1 MKTCIYSVKAP
12 NANKNRTVLGK
23 KFKESRKDF
32 DKKARQAERQYNA
45 KQRDKITSLKTNDP
59 KTFWDEIN
67 KLGPTT
73 TKQEIDC
80 VNLENGSVSYNPDDI
95 LKKWKEDFS
104 GLFNDTE
111 SNQVSDEFLEST
123 RKLIQEWEE
132 QMDSL
137 KPETNNIQNEQ
148 TRNES
153 ELILNSDITLKEVTD
168 ALKDAKTNKATGIEN
183 IPNEVL
189 KCEKLHKLLL
199 KLFQLCFDRNILPT
213 KWDYSIIHP
222 ILKKGKDYRVPL
234 NHRSISLMSTVAKL
248 FNSILSKRI
257 TEYLDSN
264 ELLCEEQ
271 NGFRKLRSCIDHIY
285 TLYSILR
292 RRKDE
297 KLSTFLCFIDFAKA
311 FDSVNHELLFA
322 KILSIGITGKIYKV
336 IKTMY
341 KNLHSCVKVENMA
354 TDWFAVERGVRQGDN
369 LAPVLFAIF
378 INDLALDINDLNL
391 GIQMCDN
398 SKLSVLMYADD
409 IIILSETENDMQN
422 MLDTLHS
429 WSEKWQ
435 LKMNIDKT
443 KIMHC
448 RKASMKPTDKTF
460 NIGHQTIDL
469 CKSYRYLGF
478 EICET
483 VEFTKGVKLLHEA
496 GGRALGAMISKHFS
510 IKGLSF
516 PVYEKLYYNTVVP
529 VADYASEI
537 WGFKKY
543 DFADKLQSRA
553 ARTFLGVGKRAPI
566 PYLTGETCWM
576 EVQLRHHLN
585 MIRLWARIINMSSNR
600 LPKIAYLS
608 EKEKNRRNSWA
619 LEIKTILGKCDL
631 LNHYNMSSLLGM
643 SNKNF
648 LGLVKHRLTT
658 IAAENW
664 KAECAGMPKLRTYV
678 KIKSDYCQEPTLLKT
693 LSTKKRA
700 VLSKL
705 RSGTFPIEIE
715 KGRYRQLPV
724 ERRICKL
731 CTKQAIEDEIHFV
744 IKCPAYDQER
754 QTMFNIANQKLT
766 IDLQELSDEEQFKTL
781 LTSPESI
788 CAVANYLTV
797 SLDVRSAKY

>member
-1 MKTCIYSVKAP
+1 
-12 NANKNRTVLGK
+12 
-23 KFKESRKDF
+23 
-32 DKKARQAERQYNA
+32 
-45 KQRDKITSLKTNDP
+45 
-59 KTFWDEIN
+59 
-67 KLGPTT
+67 
-73 TKQEIDC
+73 
-80 VNLENGSVSYNPDDI
+80 
-95 LKKWKEDFS
+95 
-104 GLFNDTE
+104 
-111 SNQVSDEFLEST
+111 
-123 RKLIQEWEE
+123 
-132 QMDSL
+132 
-137 KPETNNIQNEQ
+137 
-148 TRNES
+148 
-153 ELILNSDITLKEVTD
+153 
-168 ALKDAKTNKATGIEN
+168 
-183 IPNEVL
+183 
-189 KCEKLHKLLL
+189 
-199 KLFQLCFDRNILPT
+199 
-213 KWDYSIIHP
+213 
-222 ILKKGKDYRVPL
+222 
-234 NHRSISLMSTVAKL
+234 
-248 FNSILSKRI
+248 
-257 TEYLDSN
+257 
-264 ELLCEEQ
+264 
-271 NGFRKLRSCIDHIY
+271 
-285 TLYSILR
+285 
-292 RRKDE
+292 
-297 KLSTFLCFIDFAKA
+297 
-311 FDSVNHELLFA
+311 
-322 KILSIGITGKIYKV
+322 
-336 IKTMY
+336 
-341 KNLHSCVKVENMA
+341 
-354 TDWFAVERGVRQGDN
+354 
-369 LAPVLFAIF
+369 
-378 INDLALDINDLNL
+378 
-391 GIQMCDN
+391 
-398 SKLSVLMYADD
+398 
-409 IIILSETENDMQN
+409 MQN

-496 GGRALGAMISKHFS
+496 SGRALGAMISKHFS

-516 PVYEKLYYNTVVP
+516 SVYEKLYYNTVVP

-576 EVQLRHHLN
+576 EVQLRHHMN

-608 EKEKNRRNSWA
+608 EKEKNRKNSWA

-693 LSTKKRA
+693 LSTNKRA

-715 KGRYRQLPV
+715 KGRYRQIPV

>member
-1 MKTCIYSVKAP
+1 MGDLNGRIGDKQDFNELIDVGDIQKRLSIDNVSNKFGDYLLDFLSDSKTCILNGRFKQNKDNFTCVAPRGKSVIDYIIVPHTQFKQIQDFETTLVTDCIKNYNLNVGTATIP
-12 NANKNRTVLGK
+12 DHSILSCKLKISRYETIQIAKNKNTISREKPTNNADLQNRRYLTNVIPIDMFSNQRTAHAIENVIDRLQNSHVIQTEIDEIYSEFVDLVQSEMNEK
-23 KFKESRKDF
+23 LNYKVKNNENFKESRKDF

-111 SNQVSDEFLEST
+111 LNQISDEFLEST

-137 KPETNNIQNEQ
+137 KPELNNIQNEQ

-153 ELILNSDITLKEVTD
+153 ELILNSDITLTEVTD
-168 ALKDAKTNKATGIEN
+168 ALKDAKTNKAT
-183 IPNEVL
+183 
-189 KCEKLHKLLL
+189 
-199 KLFQLCFDRNILPT
+199 
-213 KWDYSIIHP
+213 
-222 ILKKGKDYRVPL
+222 
-234 NHRSISLMSTVAKL
+234 
-248 FNSILSKRI
+248 
-257 TEYLDSN
+257 
-264 ELLCEEQ
+264 
-271 NGFRKLRSCIDHIY
+271 
-285 TLYSILR
+285 
-292 RRKDE
+292 
-297 KLSTFLCFIDFAKA
+297 
-311 FDSVNHELLFA
+311 
-322 KILSIGITGKIYKV
+322 
-336 IKTMY
+336 
-341 KNLHSCVKVENMA
+341 
-354 TDWFAVERGVRQGDN
+354 
-369 LAPVLFAIF
+369 
-378 INDLALDINDLNL
+378 
-391 GIQMCDN
+391 
-398 SKLSVLMYADD
+398 
-409 IIILSETENDMQN
+409 ETENDMQN

-537 WGFKKY
+537 WGLKKY